1 MAILVAIGIFA
12 FRAMR
17 KNGSDEESARPAA
30 APAADPRPKS
40 APRMTMGTAAII
52 DSYGSNNN
60 DMQGAGYYN
69 DKQFQT
75 LPPMPQAPAGQGYG
89 NMEYGA
95 YNASGAGGLPVA
107 QIGPDGRYVA

>member
-1 MAILVAIGIFA
+1 
-12 FRAMR
+12 MR
-17 KNGSDEESARPAA
+17 KNSGDEENAPPAA
-30 APAADPRPKS
+30 APPAPRPKS
-40 APRMTMGTAAII
+40 TVAPPRITMNNNAAII
-52 DSYGSNNN
+52 DSYGSNDN
-60 DMQGAGYYN
+60 DMQTAGYYN

-107 QIGPDGRYVA
+107 QVGPDGRYVA